1 MSSIMIEIANYHFI
15 GLTNEEIKRLL
26 KKRQK
31 TYISLNSIQGI
42 VYEMS
47 GYIKRL
53 GEEKIERVARLL
65 EDNNSQG
72 SIIKILMYKGVV
84 PKYYVIRQIVADAV
98 VSLVR
103 ENTVKLASKVVSE
116 TNSGHI
122 VRDINRRFRF
132 GITLEELEIQ

>member
-122 VRDINRRFRF
+122 VRDINRRFRL